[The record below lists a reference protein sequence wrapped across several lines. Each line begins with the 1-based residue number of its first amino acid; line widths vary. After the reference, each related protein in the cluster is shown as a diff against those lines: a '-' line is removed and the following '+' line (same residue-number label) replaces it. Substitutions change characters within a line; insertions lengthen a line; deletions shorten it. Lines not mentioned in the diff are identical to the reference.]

1 MNYEKF
7 GNTDLIVSKIG
18 FGAWGIGGPAMA
30 GSVPI
35 GWGNVDDNISISA
48 LKKSF
53 DLGVT
58 FYDTAD
64 FYGLGHSEELIG
76 KVFGNSKEVIIATKV
91 GHRLDENDSIFLD
104 YSYKHIIN
112 ACEKSLQRLNR
123 DYIDLYQLHSAKL
136 EHLEKGE
143 CIKAMEDLQKQGKIR
158 YWGLSLNTF
167 NPFPEAEYL
176 FNNHLGNSFQLV
188 FNILNQRA
196 LIIVE
201 KAKLTGF
208 GIIARMPLQFG
219 LLTGKFN
226 KFTKFEKND
235 HRSFRLNEH
244 IIETTLNELENIWFL
259 TEKYNTNKTG
269 LSLSFIAAIN
279 GINTIIP
286 GIKSEIQAVDNCTN
300 LVQLEDDDITLIKNL
315 YNEKFEYIV
324 SLMEKQG

>member
-176 FNNHLGNSFQLV
+176 FNNNLGNSFQLV

-196 LIIVE
+196 ITIVE
-201 KAKLTGF
+201 RAKLNGF

>member
-176 FNNHLGNSFQLV
+176 FNNNLGNSFQLV

-196 LIIVE
+196 ITIVE
-201 KAKLTGF
+201 RAKLNGF

-226 KFTKFEKND
+226 KFSKFEKND

-269 LSLSFIAAIN
+269 LSLSFIAAIS

-286 GIKSEIQAVDNCTN
+286 GIKTEIQAVDNCTN
-300 LVQLEDDDITLIKNL
+300 LVQLENKDITLIKNL

>member
-176 FNNHLGNSFQLV
+176 FNNNLGNSFQLV

-196 LIIVE
+196 ITIVE
-201 KAKLTGF
+201 RAKLNGF

-286 GIKSEIQAVDNCTN
+286 GIKTEIQAVDNCTN
-300 LVQLEDDDITLIKNL
+300 LVQLEDKDITLIKNL

>member
-176 FNNHLGNSFQLV
+176 FNNNLGNSFQLV

-196 LIIVE
+196 ITIVE
-201 KAKLTGF
+201 RAKLNGF

-226 KFTKFEKND
+226 KFSKFEKND

-269 LSLSFIAAIN
+269 LSLSFIAAIS

-286 GIKSEIQAVDNCTN
+286 GIKTEIQAVDNCTN
-300 LVQLEDDDITLIKNL
+300 LVQLEDKDITLIKNL

>member
-176 FNNHLGNSFQLV
+176 FNNNLGNSFQLV

-196 LIIVE
+196 ITIVE
-201 KAKLTGF
+201 RAKLNGF

-226 KFTKFEKND
+226 KFSKFEKND

-259 TEKYNTNKTG
+259 TEKYNTNRTG
-269 LSLSFIAAIN
+269 LSLSFIAAIS

-286 GIKSEIQAVDNCTN
+286 GIKTEIQAVDNCTN
-300 LVQLEDDDITLIKNL
+300 LVQLEDKDITLIKNL